1 MRHIPLHKGLGL
13 QTVTDE
19 DMTHCFALVSFSLC
33 PRWDARAITTLDKG
47 WNRGEGFLALCM
59 RNYSITPSVHAQTI
73 KKTLYLEVVIAL
85 QLKSRC
91 RRPLAITA
99 VTWYGEQIVS
109 KRSIARAKLLKQMLK
124 INRYCWTE
132 FVILNLCRWT
142 FNCTWPDVRI
152 ENDWTW

>member
-1 MRHIPLHKGLGL
+1 MRHKGYNNIGQRMESRRRVSRFVDAQL
-13 QTVTDE
+13 QQS
-19 DMTHCFALVSFSLC
+19 A
-33 PRWDARAITTLDKG
+33 AA
-47 WNRGEGFLALCM
+47 
-59 RNYSITPSVHAQTI
+59 PSAHAQTI

-91 RRPLAITA
+91 RRPLAVTA
-99 VTWYGEQIVS
+99 VTWYGEQIVP

-142 FNCTWPDVRI
+142 FNCTWKVTKCTNRKWLDLIVTTSI
-152 ENDWTW
+152 EKTKKQKFSSYDD